1 MNKIIIVLNHT
12 QAGMGSDENANL
24 KPAGK
29 KGAIGPG
36 RTLASYFSEN
46 NSEIVATLYCGDEYF
61 LNNQEEVTKKFL
73 AISKKFGAEAVLC
86 GPAMQ
91 YEKFGE
97 MSAKLTKSFNDYGIP
112 TAAAMSQE
120 NEAVETYKNSIPI
133 IKMPKKG
140 GIGLND
146 SFKNMAT
153 FVSALA
159 AKKDVTE
166 LTQELCF

>member
-1 MNKIIIVLNHT
+1 MNKIILVLNHT

-36 RTLASYFSEN
+36 RTLTSFFLEN

-61 LNNQEEVTKKFL
+61 LSNQEEVTKKFL

-97 MSAKLTKSFNDYGIP
+97 MSARLTKSFNDYGIP
-112 TAAAMSQE
+112 AAAAMALE
-120 NEAVETYKNSIPI
+120 NNAVENYKHLIPI

-146 SFKNMAT
+146 SFKNMAI
-153 FVSALA
+153 FVSKLA
-159 AKKDVTE
+159 SKEDVTE
-166 LTQELCF
+166 LIKKVCF